1 MRRPL
6 YGGERGVRKR
16 SEGINTQLRV
26 FAKSDF
32 MHDFGEGIDTR
43 DKYTSNDLQRFIEI
57 AQRFNLSKTNAL
69 IAGFEKV
76 VNQNPYTLLKSTIS
90 SIYPEQV
97 INDREFVNEEK
108 VLEIEGINYPTLK
121 RAIQDDKKTRTE
133 ELRFTVPIRSNVS
146 VSGDD
151 EPRNYTVSAVPM
163 KIKGETANIASSF
176 YHLSQKKT
184 KFAIIIDAAGGLSLT
199 SIKKKLVQLIPSE
212 KFQFYIIENIENDS
226 DSATKLKHIDK
237 EDGSNVEIFYLRD
250 QNQSVIYPP
259 FNPIQGSDQAENL
272 YGNARLV
279 LSRSGGGETE
289 ADFIYPNNEQ
299 YHIPNVSQNANVKNA
314 SLNLLAARAANQER
328 EAHLYP
334 YLKRVGDWCQALSLL
349 DTSRVY
355 DILNENHDPTG
366 KSVTLEQFENE
377 DFEVALVTLDRIL
390 LAYALKI
397 GINVFFTSGSD
408 ITSLMYFK
416 NTEIQ
421 LSPEK
426 LVERINELFQQ
437 YNDLKSSFQVST
449 IVNDVNTLVPA
460 FVATENDIDYLRR
473 LRSLLS
479 NVSMM
484 RFEFDTLTKLIKEK
498 DDLINQEKSSTPIL
512 KQLLTDGVSFIKK
525 YLADNTHNQILLK
538 SINEGTYPDF
548 PEESEY
554 YTLLA
559 GDRPNRRAIT
569 NMKTI
574 ISTKMYSDAE
584 QVKKIFDRIGITRFK
599 ELFRPATTLE
609 DVFKGFSAYPI
620 IYSSQRGGGR
630 VEIDTIYEALRTFE
644 VTPVLRK
651 NIDNFDRSSDIPQPV
666 ISSFSQE
673 AKFARRF
680 MYRGESMQPYTVCD
694 NFIVTNEKIALMPIV
709 ASQITQD
716 VDQNKLEY
724 SIKRLLIL
732 YNDILQSR
740 YESLS
745 TNEEIIPLLNEAS
758 RVVEYTESDVN
769 FIEHK
774 RLHRETEELFD
785 IVSDLRRNNNFVNAI
800 GRASQLMINKEKW
813 KNDTLDG
820 YQGRDAFRNAFRN
833 NDFTRIFAKIR
844 EIQDM
849 LLKYFTPPQQ
859 VKVATTAQMQ
869 IDTEEEEDTTMSAG
883 RRALYQ

>member
-1 MRRPL
+1 
-6 YGGERGVRKR
+6 
-16 SEGINTQLRV
+16 
-26 FAKSDF
+26 
-32 MHDFGEGIDTR
+32 
-43 DKYTSNDLQRFIEI
+43 
-57 AQRFNLSKTNAL
+57 
-69 IAGFEKV
+69 
-76 VNQNPYTLLKSTIS
+76 
-90 SIYPEQV
+90 
-97 INDREFVNEEK
+97 
-108 VLEIEGINYPTLK
+108 
-121 RAIQDDKKTRTE
+121 
-133 ELRFTVPIRSNVS
+133 
-146 VSGDD
+146 
-151 EPRNYTVSAVPM
+151 
-163 KIKGETANIASSF
+163 
-176 YHLSQKKT
+176 
-184 KFAIIIDAAGGLSLT
+184 
-199 SIKKKLVQLIPSE
+199 
-212 KFQFYIIENIENDS
+212 
-226 DSATKLKHIDK
+226 
-237 EDGSNVEIFYLRD
+237 
-250 QNQSVIYPP
+250 
-259 FNPIQGSDQAENL
+259 
-272 YGNARLV
+272 
-279 LSRSGGGETE
+279 
-289 ADFIYPNNEQ
+289 
-299 YHIPNVSQNANVKNA
+299 
-314 SLNLLAARAANQER
+314 
-328 EAHLYP
+328 
-334 YLKRVGDWCQALSLL
+334 VGDWCQALSLL

>member
-16 SEGINTQLRV
+16 SEGINTQFRV

-32 MHDFGEGIDTR
+32 KHDFGEGIDTR
-43 DKYTSNDLQRFIEI
+43 DKYTSTDLQRFVEI

-69 IAGFEKV
+69 ITGFNNV
-76 VNQNPYTLLKSTIS
+76 IGNNPYTLLKSTIS

-97 INDREFVNEEK
+97 INDREFLNEEN
-108 VLEIEGINYPTLK
+108 VLEIEGINYPNLK
-121 RAIQDDKKTRTE
+121 LAIQTDKKTRTRTE
-133 ELRFTVPIRSNVS
+133 ELRFTDPIRINYPVR
-146 VSGDD
+146 GDD
-151 EPRNYTVSAVPM
+151 EDRNYLVSAVPM

-212 KFQFYIIENIENDS
+212 KFEFYIIENIENDS

-272 YGNARLV
+272 YGNARLI

-314 SLNLLAARAANQER
+314 SLNLLAAKVANRER

-366 KSVTLEQFENE
+366 KSVTLEQLENK

-426 LVERINELFQQ
+426 LVERINELIQQ

-449 IVNDVNTLVPA
+449 IVNDLNTLVPA

-484 RFEFDTLTKLIKEK
+484 RFEFDTLANLIKEK
-498 DDLINQEKSSTPIL
+498 DDLINQEKTYGPIL

-525 YLADNTHNQILLK
+525 YLADNTHNQILLN
-538 SINEGTYPDF
+538 SIKEGTYPDF

-559 GDRPNRRAIT
+559 GNRPNRRAIT

-584 QVKKIFDRIGITRFK
+584 QVKEIFDRIGITRFR
-599 ELFRPATTLE
+599 ELLRPATTLG
-609 DVFKGFSAYPI
+609 DVFKGFSAYPL
-620 IYSSQRGGGR
+620 IYNTQRGGGK
-630 VEIDTIYEALRTFE
+630 VEIDTIYESLLTFE

-651 NIDNFDRSSDIPQPV
+651 DIDNFVRSTDTPQPV
-666 ISSFSQE
+666 ISSFSE
-673 AKFARRF
+673 EPGLARRF
-680 MYRGESMQPYTVCD
+680 MYRGESMEPYTVCD
-694 NFIVTNEKIALMPIV
+694 NFIVTNEKIVLIPII

-716 VDQNKLEY
+716 VDQSKLNY
-724 SIKRLLIL
+724 SVTRLLIL
-732 YNDILQSR
+732 YNDILYSR

-745 TNEEIIPLLNEAS
+745 TNEEIIPFLDEES
-758 RVVEYTESDVN
+758 RVLGYVESDVN

-774 RLHRETEELFD
+774 RLHVETEFLFD
-785 IVSDLRRNNNFVNAI
+785 IVSGLKSTNNFINAI
-800 GRASQLMINKEKW
+800 GLASQLMTNREKW
-813 KNDTLDG
+813 TNNTVILYTEDR
-820 YQGRDAFRNAFRN
+820 YAVRN
-833 NDFTRIFAKIR
+833 NDFTRTFARIR

-849 LLKYFTPPQQ
+849 LLKYFSPPQPMNFGM
-859 VKVATTAQMQ
+859 T
-869 IDTEEEEDTTMSAG
+869 AG
-883 RRALYQ
+883 RRSLYG

>member
-69 IAGFEKV
+69 ITGFNTV
-76 VNQNPYTLLKSTIS
+76 LNQNPYTLLKQTIS
-90 SIYPEQV
+90 SIYPEDIV
-97 INDREFVNEEK
+97 NDAEFINEEN
-108 VLEIEGINYPTLK
+108 VLKLEGIDYPGLK
-121 RAIQDDKKTRTE
+121 RGIQADKKARTE
-133 ELRFTVPIRSNVS
+133 EVRFTNPIQSDVS

-176 YHLSQKKT
+176 YYLSQKKT

-199 SIKKKLVQLIPSE
+199 SIKKKLVQSIPSE
-212 KFQFYIIENIENDS
+212 NFQFYIIENIENDS

-237 EDGSNVEIFYLRD
+237 ENGSNVEIFYLRD

-259 FNPIQGSDQAENL
+259 FNTLQGIDQAENL

-314 SLNLLAARAANQER
+314 SLNLLAAKAANQER

-355 DILNENHDPTG
+355 DILDENHNPIG
-366 KSVTLEQFENE
+366 KSVTLKQFEDN

-408 ITSLMYFK
+408 ITSLLYFK
-416 NTEIQ
+416 NTEIE

-426 LVERINELFQQ
+426 LVERINELNQQ
-437 YNDLKSSFQVST
+437 YNDLRSRLEKST
-449 IVNDVNTLVPA
+449 IIDQLNELVPA
-460 FVATENDIDYLRR
+460 FVATVDDIDYLRR

-484 RFEFDTLTKLIKEK
+484 RFEFDTLTTLINEKDTLIK
-498 DDLINQEKSSTPIL
+498 QETTYSSNL
-512 KQLLTDGVSFIKK
+512 KQLLTDGLSFIKK
-525 YLADNTHNQILLK
+525 YSADNDHNQTLLN
-538 SINEGTYPDF
+538 SISQRTYPDF

-559 GDRPNRRAIT
+559 GNRPSRHAIAS
-569 NMKTI
+569 MKTI

-599 ELFRPATTLE
+599 ELFRPSTTLE

-620 IYSSQRGGGR
+620 IYNSQRGGGR
-630 VEIDTIYEALRTFE
+630 VEIDTIYESLRTFE

-651 NIDNFDRSSDIPQPV
+651 NIDNFVRSSDIPQPV
-666 ISSFSQE
+666 ISSFSE
-673 AKFARRF
+673 EPGLARRF
-680 MYRGESMQPYTVCD
+680 MYRGESMEPYTVCD
-694 NFIVTNEKIALMPIV
+694 NFIVTNEKIALIPIV

-716 VDQNKLEY
+716 VDQNKLAY
-724 SIKRLLIL
+724 SITRLLIL

-745 TNEEIIPLLNEAS
+745 TNEEIIPLLDEAS
-758 RVVEYTESDVN
+758 RVVKYEESDVN

-774 RLHRETEELFD
+774 RLHVETEFLFD
-785 IVSDLRRNNNFVNAI
+785 IVSGLRSNNDFVNAI
-800 GRASQLMINKEKW
+800 GLASQLMINKEKW
-813 KNDTLDG
+813 TNNTLTLYTEDR
-820 YQGRDAFRNAFRN
+820 YAVRN
-833 NDFTRIFAKIR
+833 NDFTRTFAKIR

-849 LLKYFTPPQQ
+849 LLKYFSPPQQ
-859 VKVATTAQMQ
+859 MEIATTAPPQQ
-869 IDTEEEEDTTMSAG
+869 PDTTMSGG
-883 RRALYQ
+883 RRPLYG

>member
-16 SEGINTQLRV
+16 SDGINTQLRV

-69 IAGFEKV
+69 ITGFNTV
-76 VNQNPYTLLKSTIS
+76 LNQNPYTLLKSTIS
-90 SIYPEQV
+90 SIYPQEV
-97 INDREFVNEEK
+97 INDKEFVNEEK

-121 RAIQDDKKTRTE
+121 RAIQDDKRTRTE

-279 LSRSGGGETE
+279 LSRSGGSETE

-314 SLNLLAARAANQER
+314 SLNLLAAKVAKKER

-355 DILNENHDPTG
+355 DILDENHDPIG
-366 KSVTLEQFENE
+366 KSVTLEQLENE

-437 YNDLKSSFQVST
+437 YNDLKSRFQVST

-484 RFEFDTLTKLIKEK
+484 RFEFDTLTTLIKEK
-498 DDLINQEKSSTPIL
+498 DDLIKQETTYTSNL
-512 KQLLTDGVSFIKK
+512 KQILTDGISFIKK
-525 YLADNTHNQILLK
+525 YLADNTHNQILLN
-538 SINEGTYPDF
+538 SIKEGTYPDF

-584 QVKKIFDRIGITRFK
+584 QVKEIFDRIGITRFR
-599 ELFRPATTLE
+599 ELFRPATTLG
-609 DVFKGFSAYPI
+609 DVFKGFSAYPL
-620 IYSSQRGGGR
+620 IYNTQRGGGK
-630 VEIDTIYEALRTFE
+630 VEIDTIYEALQTFE

-651 NIDNFDRSSDIPQPV
+651 DIDNFETSTDTPQPV
-666 ISSFSQE
+666 ISSFSE
-673 AKFARRF
+673 EPGLARRF
-680 MYRGESMQPYTVCD
+680 MYRGESMEPYTVCD
-694 NFIVTNEKIALMPIV
+694 NFIVTNEKIALIPII

-716 VDQNKLEY
+716 VDQSKLAY
-724 SIKRLLIL
+724 SVTRLLIL

-745 TNEEIIPLLNEAS
+745 TNEEIIPILDEAS
-758 RVVEYTESDVN
+758 RVLGYAESDVN

-774 RLHRETEELFD
+774 RLHVETEFLFD
-785 IVSDLRRNNNFVNAI
+785 IVSELRKTNNFVNAI
-800 GRASQLMINKEKW
+800 GNASQLMTNREKW
-813 KNDTLDG
+813 TNDTVILYTEDR
-820 YQGRDAFRNAFRN
+820 YAVRN
-833 NDFTRIFAKIR
+833 NDFTRTFARIR

-849 LLKYFTPPQQ
+849 LLKYFSPPQPMNFGMT
-859 VKVATTAQMQ
+859 V
-869 IDTEEEEDTTMSAG
+869 G
-883 RRALYQ
+883 RRPLYS